1 MVPVIKG
8 CKRLQKRGNSPNYP
22 VHLKSVMSHLKS
34 VVIHYNLLRYNTN
47 QSYHTFYIFR
57 SIPSCYNVYTPF
69 TLVQLLLYRG
79 AIFQLSG
86 VDIIS
91 YMCYNIEAEGHY
103 KCIWLFMC
111 CNTPCFS
118 LFITSFTMLLA
129 IYTKYIL
136 NSFIYAKTRL
146 KIPDKVDY
154 FACNRFYMNFLG

>member
-1 MVPVIKG
+1 
-8 CKRLQKRGNSPNYP
+8 
-22 VHLKSVMSHLKS
+22 MSHSKS

-47 QSYHTFYIFR
+47 QSYHTFLQ
-57 SIPSCYNVYTPF
+57 IPFYSLMLQCLHSFYTCSTF
-69 TLVQLLLYRG
+69 TIPG

-91 YMCYNIEAEGHY
+91 YICYNIEEEGHY
-103 KCIWLFMC
+103 KGIWLFVC
-111 CNTPCFS
+111 CNTLRLS

-154 FACNRFYMNFLG
+154 FVCNRFYMSFLG

>member
-1 MVPVIKG
+1 
-8 CKRLQKRGNSPNYP
+8 
-22 VHLKSVMSHLKS
+22 MSHSKS
-34 VVIHYNLLRYNTN
+34 VVIHYNLLRYNTI
-47 QSYHTFYIFR
+47 QSYHTFYKFR

-91 YMCYNIEAEGHY
+91 YICYNIEVEGHY
-103 KCIWLFMC
+103 KGIWLFVC
-111 CNTPCFS
+111 CNTLRLS

-136 NSFIYAKTRL
+136 NSFTYAKTRL

-154 FACNRFYMNFLG
+154 FVCNRFYMSFLG

>member
-1 MVPVIKG
+1 
-8 CKRLQKRGNSPNYP
+8 
-22 VHLKSVMSHLKS
+22 MSHLKS
-34 VVIHYNLLRYNTN
+34 DVIHLKSFMPH
-47 QSYHTFYIFR
+47 SYHAFYIFR
-57 SIPSCYNVYTPF
+57 SIPSCYNVYVPF
-69 TLVQLLLYRG
+69 YTCSTFTIPG

-86 VDIIS
+86 VDTIS

-103 KCIWLFMC
+103 KCIWLFVC
-111 CNTPCFS
+111 CNTLRLS

-154 FACNRFYMNFLG
+154 FVCNRFYMSFLG